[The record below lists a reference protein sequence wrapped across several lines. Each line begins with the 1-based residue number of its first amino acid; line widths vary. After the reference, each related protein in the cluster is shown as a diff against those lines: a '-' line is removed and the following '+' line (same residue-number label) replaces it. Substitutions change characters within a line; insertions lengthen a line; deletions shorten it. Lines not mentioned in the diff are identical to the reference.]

1 MKKVVVL
8 LILSMLYMSP
18 TFGYPPEY
26 PYYQSDNIMYYVFE
40 SEKTANVV
48 TYYMEFRVGWRPFIY
63 RDAVTIPETIT
74 YNRQVFRVTSFSSSY
89 PDYYSCVSKITSLE
103 LPNTLSSLGSLAYSR
118 IKSIDVPEALLG
130 ISDYGFYGCYS
141 LRDLVI
147 PDKVKTIGNYAFAN
161 CIGLTHVHLGKSVE
175 TIGENVFLNSD
186 SLTSITVD
194 EENPYFM
201 VEDGVLYSKDKRELL
216 YCPKNFSGIYRVA
229 EEVKRIGKS
238 AFRNCNQL
246 TEIVLPEGLEVI
258 GDTAFYGCTQLKQI
272 SLPKSVS
279 QIGAYAYKGC
289 PLQGTLDLMNI
300 KDIGEG
306 AFEGCTGLTSV
317 VLPENLLRIEASLF
331 QGCTG
336 LTVVNI
342 PQCVTT
348 IGTSAFASCSRL
360 QSVSIPDEVERI
372 EDYAFKGCS
381 NMKHLAI
388 GNSVKKIGVEA
399 FGECRRL
406 KSLSIPASVDSI
418 LSSFVDCDSVSSLE
432 LKDGNRPILIEGKC
446 FNGGNMMIDTLYI
459 GRKISGVPQ
468 FNECAYLSTLT
479 VGSMILTMQDV
490 SGCKNLSKVICLGA
504 TPPEATMTTF
514 STVTL
519 DGTLVVPASAEE
531 VYRRTAPWRFFYTI
545 ETFPDVAPTKLILDT
560 ESYQITREDEA
571 LSLLATVY
579 PEHATFSGLRWTSSN
594 EMVATVSET
603 GIVHSNKEGEADITV
618 SLNDGALTA
627 TCHVSVHYVD
637 AVEEHEADQVSIYP
651 NPVDD
656 MLHIEGVTTGTS
668 ITLYDMT
675 GRLVLSDR
683 AYGGAMT
690 FDMSALKRGVYLC
703 RIQNKTYKIVKR

>member
-1 MKKVVVL
+1 M
-8 LILSMLYMSP
+8 
-18 TFGYPPEY
+18 
-26 PYYQSDNIMYYVFE
+26 
-40 SEKTANVV
+40 
-48 TYYMEFRVGWRPFIY
+48 
-63 RDAVTIPETIT
+63 
-74 YNRQVFRVTSFSSSY
+74 
-89 PDYYSCVSKITSLE
+89 
-103 LPNTLSSLGSLAYSR
+103 
-118 IKSIDVPEALLG
+118 
-130 ISDYGFYGCYS
+130 
-141 LRDLVI
+141 
-147 PDKVKTIGNYAFAN
+147 
-161 CIGLTHVHLGKSVE
+161 HLGKSVE

-201 VEDGVLYSKDKRELL
+201 VDDGVLYSKDKRELL

-229 EEVKRIGKS
+229 EEVKRISKS

-258 GDTAFYGCTQLKQI
+258 GDTAFYGCTQLKRI

-360 QSVSIPDEVERI
+360 QSVAIPDEVERI

-468 FNECAYLSTLT
+468 FNECAYLLTLT

-490 SGCKNLSKVICLGA
+490 SGCKDLSKVICLGA

-545 ETFPDVAPTKLILDT
+545 ETFPDVAPAKLILDT
-560 ESYQITREDEA
+560 ESYQITREDEV

-656 MLHIEGVTTGTS
+656 MLHIDGVTTGTS

-683 AYGGAMT
+683 ASGGAMT

-703 RIQNKTYKIVKR
+703 RIQNRTYKIVKR

>member
-1 MKKVVVL
+1 M
-8 LILSMLYMSP
+8 
-18 TFGYPPEY
+18 
-26 PYYQSDNIMYYVFE
+26 
-40 SEKTANVV
+40 
-48 TYYMEFRVGWRPFIY
+48 
-63 RDAVTIPETIT
+63 
-74 YNRQVFRVTSFSSSY
+74 
-89 PDYYSCVSKITSLE
+89 
-103 LPNTLSSLGSLAYSR
+103 
-118 IKSIDVPEALLG
+118 
-130 ISDYGFYGCYS
+130 
-141 LRDLVI
+141 
-147 PDKVKTIGNYAFAN
+147 
-161 CIGLTHVHLGKSVE
+161 HLGKSVE

-201 VEDGVLYSKDKRELL
+201 VDDGVLYSKDKRELL

-238 AFRNCNQL
+238 ALRNCNQL

-342 PQCVTT
+342 PQCVTA

-360 QSVSIPDEVERI
+360 QSVAITDEVERI

-490 SGCKNLSKVICLGA
+490 SGCKDLSKVICLGA

-545 ETFPDVAPTKLILDT
+545 ETFPDVAPAKLILDT
-560 ESYQITREDEA
+560 ESYQITREDEV

-656 MLHIEGVTTGTS
+656 MLHIDGVTTGTS

-703 RIQNKTYKIVKR
+703 RIQNRTYKIVKR

>member
-1 MKKVVVL
+1 M
-8 LILSMLYMSP
+8 
-18 TFGYPPEY
+18 
-26 PYYQSDNIMYYVFE
+26 
-40 SEKTANVV
+40 
-48 TYYMEFRVGWRPFIY
+48 
-63 RDAVTIPETIT
+63 
-74 YNRQVFRVTSFSSSY
+74 
-89 PDYYSCVSKITSLE
+89 
-103 LPNTLSSLGSLAYSR
+103 
-118 IKSIDVPEALLG
+118 
-130 ISDYGFYGCYS
+130 
-141 LRDLVI
+141 
-147 PDKVKTIGNYAFAN
+147 
-161 CIGLTHVHLGKSVE
+161 HLGKSVE

-490 SGCKNLSKVICLGA
+490 SGCKDLSKVICLGA

-545 ETFPDVAPTKLILDT
+545 ETFPDVAPTKLILNI
-560 ESYQITREDEA
+560 ESYQITREDEV

>member
-1 MKKVVVL
+1 M
-8 LILSMLYMSP
+8 
-18 TFGYPPEY
+18 
-26 PYYQSDNIMYYVFE
+26 
-40 SEKTANVV
+40 
-48 TYYMEFRVGWRPFIY
+48 
-63 RDAVTIPETIT
+63 
-74 YNRQVFRVTSFSSSY
+74 
-89 PDYYSCVSKITSLE
+89 
-103 LPNTLSSLGSLAYSR
+103 
-118 IKSIDVPEALLG
+118 
-130 ISDYGFYGCYS
+130 
-141 LRDLVI
+141 
-147 PDKVKTIGNYAFAN
+147 
-161 CIGLTHVHLGKSVE
+161 HLGKSVE

-201 VEDGVLYSKDKRELL
+201 VDDGVLYSKDKRELL

-258 GDTAFYGCTQLKQI
+258 GDTAFYDCTQLKQI

-360 QSVSIPDEVERI
+360 QSVAIPDEVERI

-490 SGCKNLSKVICLGA
+490 SGCKDLSKVICLGA

-545 ETFPDVAPTKLILDT
+545 ETFPDVAPAKLILDT
-560 ESYQITREDEA
+560 ESYQITREDEV

-656 MLHIEGVTTGTS
+656 MLHIDGVTTGTS

-703 RIQNKTYKIVKR
+703 RIQNRTYKIVKR

>member
-1 MKKVVVL
+1 M
-8 LILSMLYMSP
+8 
-18 TFGYPPEY
+18 
-26 PYYQSDNIMYYVFE
+26 
-40 SEKTANVV
+40 
-48 TYYMEFRVGWRPFIY
+48 
-63 RDAVTIPETIT
+63 
-74 YNRQVFRVTSFSSSY
+74 
-89 PDYYSCVSKITSLE
+89 
-103 LPNTLSSLGSLAYSR
+103 
-118 IKSIDVPEALLG
+118 
-130 ISDYGFYGCYS
+130 
-141 LRDLVI
+141 
-147 PDKVKTIGNYAFAN
+147 
-161 CIGLTHVHLGKSVE
+161 HLGKSVE

-201 VEDGVLYSKDKRELL
+201 VDDGVLYSKDKRELL

-258 GDTAFYGCTQLKQI
+258 GDTAFYGCTQLKRI

-342 PQCVTT
+342 PQCVTA

-360 QSVSIPDEVERI
+360 QSVAIPDEVERI

-490 SGCKNLSKVICLGA
+490 SGCKDLSKVICLGA

-545 ETFPDVAPTKLILDT
+545 ETFPDVAPAKLILDT
-560 ESYQITREDEA
+560 ESYQITREDEV

-656 MLHIEGVTTGTS
+656 MLHIDGVTTGTS

-703 RIQNKTYKIVKR
+703 RIQNRTYKIVKR

>member
-1 MKKVVVL
+1 M
-8 LILSMLYMSP
+8 
-18 TFGYPPEY
+18 
-26 PYYQSDNIMYYVFE
+26 
-40 SEKTANVV
+40 
-48 TYYMEFRVGWRPFIY
+48 
-63 RDAVTIPETIT
+63 
-74 YNRQVFRVTSFSSSY
+74 
-89 PDYYSCVSKITSLE
+89 
-103 LPNTLSSLGSLAYSR
+103 
-118 IKSIDVPEALLG
+118 
-130 ISDYGFYGCYS
+130 
-141 LRDLVI
+141 
-147 PDKVKTIGNYAFAN
+147 
-161 CIGLTHVHLGKSVE
+161 HLGKSVE

-201 VEDGVLYSKDKRELL
+201 VDDGVLYSKDKRELL

-360 QSVSIPDEVERI
+360 QSVAIPDEVERI

-545 ETFPDVAPTKLILDT
+545 ETFPDVAPAKLILDT
-560 ESYQITREDEA
+560 ESYQITREDEV

-656 MLHIEGVTTGTS
+656 MLHIDGVTTGTS

-703 RIQNKTYKIVKR
+703 RIQNRTYKIVKR

>member
-1 MKKVVVL
+1 M
-8 LILSMLYMSP
+8 
-18 TFGYPPEY
+18 
-26 PYYQSDNIMYYVFE
+26 
-40 SEKTANVV
+40 
-48 TYYMEFRVGWRPFIY
+48 
-63 RDAVTIPETIT
+63 
-74 YNRQVFRVTSFSSSY
+74 
-89 PDYYSCVSKITSLE
+89 
-103 LPNTLSSLGSLAYSR
+103 
-118 IKSIDVPEALLG
+118 
-130 ISDYGFYGCYS
+130 
-141 LRDLVI
+141 
-147 PDKVKTIGNYAFAN
+147 
-161 CIGLTHVHLGKSVE
+161 HLGKSVE
-175 TIGENVFLNSD
+175 KIGENVFLNSD

-201 VEDGVLYSKDKRELL
+201 VDDGVLYSKDKRELL

-342 PQCVTT
+342 PQCVTA

-360 QSVSIPDEVERI
+360 QSVAIPDEVERI

-490 SGCKNLSKVICLGA
+490 SGCKDLSKVICLGA

-545 ETFPDVAPTKLILDT
+545 ETFPDVAPAKLILDT
-560 ESYQITREDEA
+560 ESYQITREDEV

-656 MLHIEGVTTGTS
+656 MLHIDGVTTGTS

-703 RIQNKTYKIVKR
+703 RIQNRTYKIVKR

>member
-1 MKKVVVL
+1 
-8 LILSMLYMSP
+8 
-18 TFGYPPEY
+18 
-26 PYYQSDNIMYYVFE
+26 
-40 SEKTANVV
+40 
-48 TYYMEFRVGWRPFIY
+48 
-63 RDAVTIPETIT
+63 
-74 YNRQVFRVTSFSSSY
+74 
-89 PDYYSCVSKITSLE
+89 
-103 LPNTLSSLGSLAYSR
+103 
-118 IKSIDVPEALLG
+118 
-130 ISDYGFYGCYS
+130 
-141 LRDLVI
+141 
-147 PDKVKTIGNYAFAN
+147 
-161 CIGLTHVHLGKSVE
+161 VHLGKSVE

-201 VEDGVLYSKDKRELL
+201 VDDGVLYSKDKRELL

-360 QSVSIPDEVERI
+360 QSVAIPDEVERI

-490 SGCKNLSKVICLGA
+490 SGCKDLSKVICLGA

-545 ETFPDVAPTKLILDT
+545 ETFPDVAPAKLILDT
-560 ESYQITREDEA
+560 ESYQITREDEV

-656 MLHIEGVTTGTS
+656 MLHIDGVTTGTS

-703 RIQNKTYKIVKR
+703 RIQNRTYKIVKR

>member
-1 MKKVVVL
+1 M
-8 LILSMLYMSP
+8 
-18 TFGYPPEY
+18 
-26 PYYQSDNIMYYVFE
+26 
-40 SEKTANVV
+40 
-48 TYYMEFRVGWRPFIY
+48 
-63 RDAVTIPETIT
+63 
-74 YNRQVFRVTSFSSSY
+74 
-89 PDYYSCVSKITSLE
+89 
-103 LPNTLSSLGSLAYSR
+103 
-118 IKSIDVPEALLG
+118 
-130 ISDYGFYGCYS
+130 
-141 LRDLVI
+141 
-147 PDKVKTIGNYAFAN
+147 
-161 CIGLTHVHLGKSVE
+161 HLGKSVE

-201 VEDGVLYSKDKRELL
+201 VDDGVLYSKDKRELL

-360 QSVSIPDEVERI
+360 QSVAIPDEVERI

-656 MLHIEGVTTGTS
+656 MLHIDGVTTGTS

-703 RIQNKTYKIVKR
+703 RIQNRTYKIVKR

>member
-1 MKKVVVL
+1 M
-8 LILSMLYMSP
+8 
-18 TFGYPPEY
+18 
-26 PYYQSDNIMYYVFE
+26 
-40 SEKTANVV
+40 
-48 TYYMEFRVGWRPFIY
+48 
-63 RDAVTIPETIT
+63 
-74 YNRQVFRVTSFSSSY
+74 
-89 PDYYSCVSKITSLE
+89 
-103 LPNTLSSLGSLAYSR
+103 
-118 IKSIDVPEALLG
+118 
-130 ISDYGFYGCYS
+130 
-141 LRDLVI
+141 
-147 PDKVKTIGNYAFAN
+147 
-161 CIGLTHVHLGKSVE
+161 HLGKSVE

-490 SGCKNLSKVICLGA
+490 SGCKDLSKVICLGA

-545 ETFPDVAPTKLILDT
+545 ETFPDVAPAKLILDT
-560 ESYQITREDEA
+560 ESYQITREDEV

-703 RIQNKTYKIVKR
+703 RIQNRTYKIVKR

>member
-1 MKKVVVL
+1 M
-8 LILSMLYMSP
+8 
-18 TFGYPPEY
+18 
-26 PYYQSDNIMYYVFE
+26 
-40 SEKTANVV
+40 
-48 TYYMEFRVGWRPFIY
+48 
-63 RDAVTIPETIT
+63 
-74 YNRQVFRVTSFSSSY
+74 
-89 PDYYSCVSKITSLE
+89 
-103 LPNTLSSLGSLAYSR
+103 
-118 IKSIDVPEALLG
+118 
-130 ISDYGFYGCYS
+130 
-141 LRDLVI
+141 
-147 PDKVKTIGNYAFAN
+147 
-161 CIGLTHVHLGKSVE
+161 HLGKSVE

-201 VEDGVLYSKDKRELL
+201 VDDGVLYSKDKRELL

-342 PQCVTT
+342 PQCVTA

-360 QSVSIPDEVERI
+360 QSVAIPDEVERI

-479 VGSMILTMQDV
+479 VGSMRLTMQDV
-490 SGCKNLSKVICLGA
+490 SGCKDLSKVICLGA

-545 ETFPDVAPTKLILDT
+545 ETFPDVAPAKLILDT
-560 ESYQITREDEA
+560 ESYQITREDEV

-656 MLHIEGVTTGTS
+656 MLHIDGVTTGTS

-703 RIQNKTYKIVKR
+703 RIQNRTYKIVKR

>member
-1 MKKVVVL
+1 M
-8 LILSMLYMSP
+8 
-18 TFGYPPEY
+18 
-26 PYYQSDNIMYYVFE
+26 
-40 SEKTANVV
+40 
-48 TYYMEFRVGWRPFIY
+48 
-63 RDAVTIPETIT
+63 
-74 YNRQVFRVTSFSSSY
+74 
-89 PDYYSCVSKITSLE
+89 
-103 LPNTLSSLGSLAYSR
+103 
-118 IKSIDVPEALLG
+118 
-130 ISDYGFYGCYS
+130 
-141 LRDLVI
+141 
-147 PDKVKTIGNYAFAN
+147 
-161 CIGLTHVHLGKSVE
+161 HLGKSVE

-201 VEDGVLYSKDKRELL
+201 VDDGVLYSKDKRELL

-331 QGCTG
+331 LICTG

-360 QSVSIPDEVERI
+360 QSVAIPDEVERI

-490 SGCKNLSKVICLGA
+490 SGCKDLSKVICLGA

-545 ETFPDVAPTKLILDT
+545 ETFPDVAPAKLILDT
-560 ESYQITREDEA
+560 ESYQITREDEV

-656 MLHIEGVTTGTS
+656 MLHIDGVTTGTS

-703 RIQNKTYKIVKR
+703 RIQNRTYKIVKR

>member
-1 MKKVVVL
+1 M
-8 LILSMLYMSP
+8 
-18 TFGYPPEY
+18 
-26 PYYQSDNIMYYVFE
+26 
-40 SEKTANVV
+40 
-48 TYYMEFRVGWRPFIY
+48 
-63 RDAVTIPETIT
+63 
-74 YNRQVFRVTSFSSSY
+74 
-89 PDYYSCVSKITSLE
+89 
-103 LPNTLSSLGSLAYSR
+103 
-118 IKSIDVPEALLG
+118 
-130 ISDYGFYGCYS
+130 
-141 LRDLVI
+141 
-147 PDKVKTIGNYAFAN
+147 
-161 CIGLTHVHLGKSVE
+161 HLGKSVE

-201 VEDGVLYSKDKRELL
+201 VDDGVLYSKDKRELL

-360 QSVSIPDEVERI
+360 QSVAIPDEVERI

-418 LSSFVDCDSVSSLE
+418 LSSFVDCVSVSSLE

-490 SGCKNLSKVICLGA
+490 SGCKDLSKVICLGA

-545 ETFPDVAPTKLILDT
+545 ETFPDVAPAKLILDT
-560 ESYQITREDEA
+560 ESYQITREDEV

-656 MLHIEGVTTGTS
+656 MLHIDGVTTGTS

-703 RIQNKTYKIVKR
+703 RIQNRTYKIVKR

>member
-1 MKKVVVL
+1 M
-8 LILSMLYMSP
+8 
-18 TFGYPPEY
+18 
-26 PYYQSDNIMYYVFE
+26 
-40 SEKTANVV
+40 
-48 TYYMEFRVGWRPFIY
+48 
-63 RDAVTIPETIT
+63 
-74 YNRQVFRVTSFSSSY
+74 
-89 PDYYSCVSKITSLE
+89 
-103 LPNTLSSLGSLAYSR
+103 
-118 IKSIDVPEALLG
+118 
-130 ISDYGFYGCYS
+130 
-141 LRDLVI
+141 
-147 PDKVKTIGNYAFAN
+147 
-161 CIGLTHVHLGKSVE
+161 HLGKSVE

-201 VEDGVLYSKDKRELL
+201 VDDGVLYSKDKRELL

-342 PQCVTT
+342 PQCVTA
-348 IGTSAFASCSRL
+348 IGISAFASCSRL
-360 QSVSIPDEVERI
+360 QSVAIPDEVERI
-372 EDYAFKGCS
+372 EDYAFGCCS

-490 SGCKNLSKVICLGA
+490 SGCKDLSKVICLGA

-545 ETFPDVAPTKLILDT
+545 ETFPDVAPAKLILDT
-560 ESYQITREDEA
+560 ESYQITREDEV

-656 MLHIEGVTTGTS
+656 MLHIDGVITGTS

-703 RIQNKTYKIVKR
+703 RIQNRTYKIVKR

>member
-1 MKKVVVL
+1 M
-8 LILSMLYMSP
+8 
-18 TFGYPPEY
+18 
-26 PYYQSDNIMYYVFE
+26 
-40 SEKTANVV
+40 
-48 TYYMEFRVGWRPFIY
+48 
-63 RDAVTIPETIT
+63 
-74 YNRQVFRVTSFSSSY
+74 
-89 PDYYSCVSKITSLE
+89 
-103 LPNTLSSLGSLAYSR
+103 
-118 IKSIDVPEALLG
+118 
-130 ISDYGFYGCYS
+130 
-141 LRDLVI
+141 
-147 PDKVKTIGNYAFAN
+147 
-161 CIGLTHVHLGKSVE
+161 HLGKSVE

-201 VEDGVLYSKDKRELL
+201 VDDGVLYSKDKRELL

-342 PQCVTT
+342 PQCVTA

-360 QSVSIPDEVERI
+360 QSVAIPDEVERI
-372 EDYAFKGCS
+372 EDYAFKGYS

-490 SGCKNLSKVICLGA
+490 SGCKDLSKVICLGA

-545 ETFPDVAPTKLILDT
+545 ETFPDVAPAKLILDT
-560 ESYQITREDEA
+560 ESYQITREDEV

-656 MLHIEGVTTGTS
+656 MLHIDGVTTGTS

-703 RIQNKTYKIVKR
+703 RIQNRTYKIVKR

>member
-1 MKKVVVL
+1 M
-8 LILSMLYMSP
+8 
-18 TFGYPPEY
+18 
-26 PYYQSDNIMYYVFE
+26 
-40 SEKTANVV
+40 
-48 TYYMEFRVGWRPFIY
+48 
-63 RDAVTIPETIT
+63 
-74 YNRQVFRVTSFSSSY
+74 
-89 PDYYSCVSKITSLE
+89 
-103 LPNTLSSLGSLAYSR
+103 
-118 IKSIDVPEALLG
+118 
-130 ISDYGFYGCYS
+130 
-141 LRDLVI
+141 
-147 PDKVKTIGNYAFAN
+147 
-161 CIGLTHVHLGKSVE
+161 HLGKSVE

-201 VEDGVLYSKDKRELL
+201 VDDGVLYSKDKRELL

-360 QSVSIPDEVERI
+360 QSVAIPDEVERI

-490 SGCKNLSKVICLGA
+490 SGCKDLSKVICLGA

-545 ETFPDVAPTKLILDT
+545 ETFPDVAPAKLILDT

-618 SLNDGALTA
+618 SLNDGALMA

-656 MLHIEGVTTGTS
+656 MLHIDGVTTGTS

-703 RIQNKTYKIVKR
+703 RIQNRTYKIVKR

>member
-1 MKKVVVL
+1 M
-8 LILSMLYMSP
+8 
-18 TFGYPPEY
+18 
-26 PYYQSDNIMYYVFE
+26 
-40 SEKTANVV
+40 
-48 TYYMEFRVGWRPFIY
+48 
-63 RDAVTIPETIT
+63 
-74 YNRQVFRVTSFSSSY
+74 
-89 PDYYSCVSKITSLE
+89 
-103 LPNTLSSLGSLAYSR
+103 
-118 IKSIDVPEALLG
+118 
-130 ISDYGFYGCYS
+130 
-141 LRDLVI
+141 
-147 PDKVKTIGNYAFAN
+147 
-161 CIGLTHVHLGKSVE
+161 HLGKSVE

-201 VEDGVLYSKDKRELL
+201 VDDGVLYSKDKRELL

-258 GDTAFYGCTQLKQI
+258 GDTAFYGCTQLKRI

-342 PQCVTT
+342 PQCVTA
-348 IGTSAFASCSRL
+348 IGISAFASCSRL
-360 QSVSIPDEVERI
+360 QSVAIPDEVERI

-490 SGCKNLSKVICLGA
+490 SGCKDLSKVICLGA

-545 ETFPDVAPTKLILDT
+545 ETFPDVAPAKLILDT
-560 ESYQITREDEA
+560 ESYQITREDEV

-656 MLHIEGVTTGTS
+656 MLHIDGVTTGTS

-703 RIQNKTYKIVKR
+703 RIQNRTYKIVKR

>member
-1 MKKVVVL
+1 M
-8 LILSMLYMSP
+8 
-18 TFGYPPEY
+18 
-26 PYYQSDNIMYYVFE
+26 
-40 SEKTANVV
+40 
-48 TYYMEFRVGWRPFIY
+48 
-63 RDAVTIPETIT
+63 
-74 YNRQVFRVTSFSSSY
+74 
-89 PDYYSCVSKITSLE
+89 
-103 LPNTLSSLGSLAYSR
+103 
-118 IKSIDVPEALLG
+118 
-130 ISDYGFYGCYS
+130 
-141 LRDLVI
+141 
-147 PDKVKTIGNYAFAN
+147 
-161 CIGLTHVHLGKSVE
+161 HLGKSVE

-201 VEDGVLYSKDKRELL
+201 VDDGVLYSKDKRELL

-360 QSVSIPDEVERI
+360 QSVAIPDEVERI

-490 SGCKNLSKVICLGA
+490 SGCKDLSKVICLGA

-545 ETFPDVAPTKLILDT
+545 ETFPDVAPAKLILDT
-560 ESYQITREDEA
+560 ESYQITREDEV

-656 MLHIEGVTTGTS
+656 MLHIDGVTTGTS

-703 RIQNKTYKIVKR
+703 RIQNRTYKIVKREMHDRKNPRGV

>member
-1 MKKVVVL
+1 M
-8 LILSMLYMSP
+8 
-18 TFGYPPEY
+18 
-26 PYYQSDNIMYYVFE
+26 
-40 SEKTANVV
+40 
-48 TYYMEFRVGWRPFIY
+48 
-63 RDAVTIPETIT
+63 
-74 YNRQVFRVTSFSSSY
+74 
-89 PDYYSCVSKITSLE
+89 
-103 LPNTLSSLGSLAYSR
+103 
-118 IKSIDVPEALLG
+118 
-130 ISDYGFYGCYS
+130 
-141 LRDLVI
+141 
-147 PDKVKTIGNYAFAN
+147 
-161 CIGLTHVHLGKSVE
+161 HLGKSVE

-201 VEDGVLYSKDKRELL
+201 VDDGVLYSKDKRELL

-360 QSVSIPDEVERI
+360 QSVAIPDEVERI

-490 SGCKNLSKVICLGA
+490 SGCKDLSKVICLGA

-545 ETFPDVAPTKLILDT
+545 ETFPDVAPAKLILDT
-560 ESYQITREDEA
+560 ESYQITREDEV

-594 EMVATVSET
+594 EMVATVSVT
-603 GIVHSNKEGEADITV
+603 GIFHSNKEGEADITV

-656 MLHIEGVTTGTS
+656 MLHIDGVTTGTS

-703 RIQNKTYKIVKR
+703 RIQNRTYKIVKR

>member
-1 MKKVVVL
+1 M
-8 LILSMLYMSP
+8 
-18 TFGYPPEY
+18 
-26 PYYQSDNIMYYVFE
+26 
-40 SEKTANVV
+40 
-48 TYYMEFRVGWRPFIY
+48 
-63 RDAVTIPETIT
+63 
-74 YNRQVFRVTSFSSSY
+74 
-89 PDYYSCVSKITSLE
+89 
-103 LPNTLSSLGSLAYSR
+103 
-118 IKSIDVPEALLG
+118 
-130 ISDYGFYGCYS
+130 
-141 LRDLVI
+141 
-147 PDKVKTIGNYAFAN
+147 
-161 CIGLTHVHLGKSVE
+161 HLGKSVE

-201 VEDGVLYSKDKRELL
+201 VDDGVLYSKDKRELL

-360 QSVSIPDEVERI
+360 QSVAIPDEVERI

-432 LKDGNRPILIEGKC
+432 LKDGNRTILIEGKC

-490 SGCKNLSKVICLGA
+490 SGCKDLSKVICLGA

-703 RIQNKTYKIVKR
+703 RIQNRTYKIVKR

>member
-1 MKKVVVL
+1 M
-8 LILSMLYMSP
+8 
-18 TFGYPPEY
+18 
-26 PYYQSDNIMYYVFE
+26 
-40 SEKTANVV
+40 
-48 TYYMEFRVGWRPFIY
+48 
-63 RDAVTIPETIT
+63 
-74 YNRQVFRVTSFSSSY
+74 
-89 PDYYSCVSKITSLE
+89 
-103 LPNTLSSLGSLAYSR
+103 
-118 IKSIDVPEALLG
+118 
-130 ISDYGFYGCYS
+130 
-141 LRDLVI
+141 RDLVI

>member
-1 MKKVVVL
+1 M
-8 LILSMLYMSP
+8 
-18 TFGYPPEY
+18 
-26 PYYQSDNIMYYVFE
+26 
-40 SEKTANVV
+40 
-48 TYYMEFRVGWRPFIY
+48 
-63 RDAVTIPETIT
+63 
-74 YNRQVFRVTSFSSSY
+74 
-89 PDYYSCVSKITSLE
+89 
-103 LPNTLSSLGSLAYSR
+103 
-118 IKSIDVPEALLG
+118 
-130 ISDYGFYGCYS
+130 
-141 LRDLVI
+141 
-147 PDKVKTIGNYAFAN
+147 
-161 CIGLTHVHLGKSVE
+161 HLGKSVE

-201 VEDGVLYSKDKRELL
+201 VDDGVLYSKDKRELL

-342 PQCVTT
+342 PQCVTA
-348 IGTSAFASCSRL
+348 IGISAFASCSRL
-360 QSVSIPDEVERI
+360 QSVAIPDEVERI

-490 SGCKNLSKVICLGA
+490 SGCKDLSKVICLGA

-545 ETFPDVAPTKLILDT
+545 ETFPDVAPAKLILDT
-560 ESYQITREDEA
+560 ESYQITREDEV

-656 MLHIEGVTTGTS
+656 MLHIDGVITGTS

-675 GRLVLSDR
+675 GRFVLSDR

-703 RIQNKTYKIVKR
+703 RIQNRTYKIVKR

>member
-1 MKKVVVL
+1 M
-8 LILSMLYMSP
+8 
-18 TFGYPPEY
+18 
-26 PYYQSDNIMYYVFE
+26 
-40 SEKTANVV
+40 
-48 TYYMEFRVGWRPFIY
+48 
-63 RDAVTIPETIT
+63 
-74 YNRQVFRVTSFSSSY
+74 
-89 PDYYSCVSKITSLE
+89 
-103 LPNTLSSLGSLAYSR
+103 
-118 IKSIDVPEALLG
+118 
-130 ISDYGFYGCYS
+130 
-141 LRDLVI
+141 
-147 PDKVKTIGNYAFAN
+147 
-161 CIGLTHVHLGKSVE
+161 HLGKSVE

-201 VEDGVLYSKDKRELL
+201 VDDGVLYSKDKRELL

-229 EEVKRIGKS
+229 EEVNRIGKS

-360 QSVSIPDEVERI
+360 QSVAIPDEVERI

-490 SGCKNLSKVICLGA
+490 SGCKDLSKVICLGA

-545 ETFPDVAPTKLILDT
+545 ETFPDVAPAKLILDT
-560 ESYQITREDEA
+560 ESYQITREDEV

-656 MLHIEGVTTGTS
+656 MLHIDGVTTGTS

-703 RIQNKTYKIVKR
+703 RIQNRTYKIVKR

>member
-1 MKKVVVL
+1 M
-8 LILSMLYMSP
+8 
-18 TFGYPPEY
+18 
-26 PYYQSDNIMYYVFE
+26 
-40 SEKTANVV
+40 
-48 TYYMEFRVGWRPFIY
+48 
-63 RDAVTIPETIT
+63 
-74 YNRQVFRVTSFSSSY
+74 
-89 PDYYSCVSKITSLE
+89 
-103 LPNTLSSLGSLAYSR
+103 
-118 IKSIDVPEALLG
+118 
-130 ISDYGFYGCYS
+130 
-141 LRDLVI
+141 
-147 PDKVKTIGNYAFAN
+147 
-161 CIGLTHVHLGKSVE
+161 HLGKSVE

-201 VEDGVLYSKDKRELL
+201 VDDGVLYSKDKRELL

-336 LTVVNI
+336 STVVNI

-360 QSVSIPDEVERI
+360 QSVAIPDEVERI

-490 SGCKNLSKVICLGA
+490 SGCKDLSKVICLGA

-545 ETFPDVAPTKLILDT
+545 ETFPDVAPAKLILDT
-560 ESYQITREDEA
+560 ESYQITREDEV

-656 MLHIEGVTTGTS
+656 MLHIDGVTTGTS

-703 RIQNKTYKIVKR
+703 RIQNRTYKIVKR

>member
-1 MKKVVVL
+1 M
-8 LILSMLYMSP
+8 
-18 TFGYPPEY
+18 
-26 PYYQSDNIMYYVFE
+26 
-40 SEKTANVV
+40 
-48 TYYMEFRVGWRPFIY
+48 
-63 RDAVTIPETIT
+63 
-74 YNRQVFRVTSFSSSY
+74 
-89 PDYYSCVSKITSLE
+89 
-103 LPNTLSSLGSLAYSR
+103 
-118 IKSIDVPEALLG
+118 
-130 ISDYGFYGCYS
+130 
-141 LRDLVI
+141 
-147 PDKVKTIGNYAFAN
+147 
-161 CIGLTHVHLGKSVE
+161 HLGKSVE

-201 VEDGVLYSKDKRELL
+201 VDDGVLYSKDKRELL

-229 EEVKRIGKS
+229 EEVKRISKS

-258 GDTAFYGCTQLKQI
+258 GDTAFYGCTQLKRI

-360 QSVSIPDEVERI
+360 QSVAIPDGVERI

-490 SGCKNLSKVICLGA
+490 SGCKDLSKVICLGA

-545 ETFPDVAPTKLILDT
+545 ETFPDVAPAKLILDT
-560 ESYQITREDEA
+560 ESYQITREDEV

-656 MLHIEGVTTGTS
+656 MLHIDGVTTGTS

-703 RIQNKTYKIVKR
+703 RIQNRTYKIVKR

>member
-1 MKKVVVL
+1 M
-8 LILSMLYMSP
+8 
-18 TFGYPPEY
+18 
-26 PYYQSDNIMYYVFE
+26 
-40 SEKTANVV
+40 
-48 TYYMEFRVGWRPFIY
+48 
-63 RDAVTIPETIT
+63 
-74 YNRQVFRVTSFSSSY
+74 
-89 PDYYSCVSKITSLE
+89 
-103 LPNTLSSLGSLAYSR
+103 
-118 IKSIDVPEALLG
+118 
-130 ISDYGFYGCYS
+130 
-141 LRDLVI
+141 
-147 PDKVKTIGNYAFAN
+147 
-161 CIGLTHVHLGKSVE
+161 HLGKSVE

-201 VEDGVLYSKDKRELL
+201 VDDGVLYSKDKRELL

-360 QSVSIPDEVERI
+360 QSVAIPDEVERI

-490 SGCKNLSKVICLGA
+490 SGCKDLSKVICLGA

-545 ETFPDVAPTKLILDT
+545 ETFPDVAPAKLILDT
-560 ESYQITREDEA
+560 ESYQITREDEV

-656 MLHIEGVTTGTS
+656 MLHIDGVTTGTS

-675 GRLVLSDR
+675 GRMVLSDR

-703 RIQNKTYKIVKR
+703 RIQNRTYKIVKR

>member
-1 MKKVVVL
+1 M
-8 LILSMLYMSP
+8 
-18 TFGYPPEY
+18 
-26 PYYQSDNIMYYVFE
+26 
-40 SEKTANVV
+40 
-48 TYYMEFRVGWRPFIY
+48 
-63 RDAVTIPETIT
+63 
-74 YNRQVFRVTSFSSSY
+74 
-89 PDYYSCVSKITSLE
+89 
-103 LPNTLSSLGSLAYSR
+103 
-118 IKSIDVPEALLG
+118 
-130 ISDYGFYGCYS
+130 
-141 LRDLVI
+141 
-147 PDKVKTIGNYAFAN
+147 
-161 CIGLTHVHLGKSVE
+161 HLGKSVE

-201 VEDGVLYSKDKRELL
+201 VDDGVLYSKDKRELL

-229 EEVKRIGKS
+229 EEVKRISKS

-258 GDTAFYGCTQLKQI
+258 GDTAFYGCTQLKRI

-360 QSVSIPDEVERI
+360 QSVAIPDEVERI

-490 SGCKNLSKVICLGA
+490 SGCKDLSKVICLGA

-545 ETFPDVAPTKLILDT
+545 ETFPDVAPAKLILDT
-560 ESYQITREDEA
+560 ESYQITREDEV

-656 MLHIEGVTTGTS
+656 MLHIDGVPTGTS

-703 RIQNKTYKIVKR
+703 RIQNRTYKIVKR

>member
-1 MKKVVVL
+1 
-8 LILSMLYMSP
+8 
-18 TFGYPPEY
+18 
-26 PYYQSDNIMYYVFE
+26 
-40 SEKTANVV
+40 
-48 TYYMEFRVGWRPFIY
+48 
-63 RDAVTIPETIT
+63 
-74 YNRQVFRVTSFSSSY
+74 
-89 PDYYSCVSKITSLE
+89 
-103 LPNTLSSLGSLAYSR
+103 
-118 IKSIDVPEALLG
+118 
-130 ISDYGFYGCYS
+130 
-141 LRDLVI
+141 
-147 PDKVKTIGNYAFAN
+147 
-161 CIGLTHVHLGKSVE
+161 VHLGKSVE

-201 VEDGVLYSKDKRELL
+201 VDDGVLYSKDKRELL

-360 QSVSIPDEVERI
+360 QSVAIPDEVERI

-490 SGCKNLSKVICLGA
+490 SGCKDLSKVICLGA

-545 ETFPDVAPTKLILDT
+545 ETFPDVAPAKLILDT
-560 ESYQITREDEA
+560 ESYQITREDEV

-618 SLNDGALTA
+618 LLNDGALTA

-656 MLHIEGVTTGTS
+656 MLHIDGVTTGTS

-703 RIQNKTYKIVKR
+703 RIQNRTYKIVKR

>member
-1 MKKVVVL
+1 M
-8 LILSMLYMSP
+8 
-18 TFGYPPEY
+18 
-26 PYYQSDNIMYYVFE
+26 
-40 SEKTANVV
+40 
-48 TYYMEFRVGWRPFIY
+48 
-63 RDAVTIPETIT
+63 
-74 YNRQVFRVTSFSSSY
+74 
-89 PDYYSCVSKITSLE
+89 
-103 LPNTLSSLGSLAYSR
+103 
-118 IKSIDVPEALLG
+118 
-130 ISDYGFYGCYS
+130 
-141 LRDLVI
+141 
-147 PDKVKTIGNYAFAN
+147 
-161 CIGLTHVHLGKSVE
+161 HLGKSVE

-201 VEDGVLYSKDKRELL
+201 VDDGVLYSKDKRELL

-279 QIGAYAYKGC
+279 QIGVYAYKGC

-360 QSVSIPDEVERI
+360 QSVAIPDEVERI

-490 SGCKNLSKVICLGA
+490 SGCKDLSKVICLGA

-545 ETFPDVAPTKLILDT
+545 ETFPDVAPAKLILDT
-560 ESYQITREDEA
+560 ESYQITREDEV

-656 MLHIEGVTTGTS
+656 MLHIDGVTTGTS

-703 RIQNKTYKIVKR
+703 RIQNRTYKIVKR

>member
-1 MKKVVVL
+1 MKKVVAL

-18 TFGYPPEY
+18 SFGYPPEY

-48 TYYMEFRVGWRPFIY
+48 TYYMEFRVGWRPFVY

-118 IKSIDVPEALLG
+118 IKSIDLPEALLG

-141 LRDLVI
+141 LRYLVI

-201 VEDGVLYSKDKRELL
+201 VDDGVLYSKDKRELL

-360 QSVSIPDEVERI
+360 QSVAIPDEVERI

-545 ETFPDVAPTKLILDT
+545 ETFPDVAPAKLILDT

-703 RIQNKTYKIVKR
+703 RIQNRTYKIVKR

>member
-1 MKKVVVL
+1 M
-8 LILSMLYMSP
+8 
-18 TFGYPPEY
+18 
-26 PYYQSDNIMYYVFE
+26 
-40 SEKTANVV
+40 
-48 TYYMEFRVGWRPFIY
+48 
-63 RDAVTIPETIT
+63 
-74 YNRQVFRVTSFSSSY
+74 
-89 PDYYSCVSKITSLE
+89 
-103 LPNTLSSLGSLAYSR
+103 
-118 IKSIDVPEALLG
+118 
-130 ISDYGFYGCYS
+130 
-141 LRDLVI
+141 
-147 PDKVKTIGNYAFAN
+147 
-161 CIGLTHVHLGKSVE
+161 HLGKSVE

-201 VEDGVLYSKDKRELL
+201 VDDGVLYSKDKRELL

-342 PQCVTT
+342 PQCVTA

-360 QSVSIPDEVERI
+360 QSVAIPDEVERI

-490 SGCKNLSKVICLGA
+490 SGCKDLSKVICLGA

-545 ETFPDVAPTKLILDT
+545 ETFPDVAPAKLILDT
-560 ESYQITREDEA
+560 ESYQITREDEV

-703 RIQNKTYKIVKR
+703 RIQNRTYKIVKR

>member
-1 MKKVVVL
+1 M
-8 LILSMLYMSP
+8 
-18 TFGYPPEY
+18 
-26 PYYQSDNIMYYVFE
+26 
-40 SEKTANVV
+40 
-48 TYYMEFRVGWRPFIY
+48 
-63 RDAVTIPETIT
+63 
-74 YNRQVFRVTSFSSSY
+74 
-89 PDYYSCVSKITSLE
+89 
-103 LPNTLSSLGSLAYSR
+103 
-118 IKSIDVPEALLG
+118 
-130 ISDYGFYGCYS
+130 
-141 LRDLVI
+141 
-147 PDKVKTIGNYAFAN
+147 
-161 CIGLTHVHLGKSVE
+161 HLGKSVE

-201 VEDGVLYSKDKRELL
+201 VDDGVLYSKDKRELL

-289 PLQGTLDLMNI
+289 PLQGTLDLVNI

-360 QSVSIPDEVERI
+360 QSVAIPDEVERI

-490 SGCKNLSKVICLGA
+490 SGCKDLSKVICLGA

-545 ETFPDVAPTKLILDT
+545 ETFPDVAPAKLILDT
-560 ESYQITREDEA
+560 ESYQITREDEV

-656 MLHIEGVTTGTS
+656 MLHIDGVTTGTS

-703 RIQNKTYKIVKR
+703 RIQNRTYKIVKR

>member
-1 MKKVVVL
+1 
-8 LILSMLYMSP
+8 
-18 TFGYPPEY
+18 
-26 PYYQSDNIMYYVFE
+26 
-40 SEKTANVV
+40 
-48 TYYMEFRVGWRPFIY
+48 
-63 RDAVTIPETIT
+63 
-74 YNRQVFRVTSFSSSY
+74 
-89 PDYYSCVSKITSLE
+89 
-103 LPNTLSSLGSLAYSR
+103 
-118 IKSIDVPEALLG
+118 
-130 ISDYGFYGCYS
+130 
-141 LRDLVI
+141 
-147 PDKVKTIGNYAFAN
+147 
-161 CIGLTHVHLGKSVE
+161 VHLGKSVE

-201 VEDGVLYSKDKRELL
+201 VDDGVLYSKDKRELL

-229 EEVKRIGKS
+229 EEVKRISKS

-258 GDTAFYGCTQLKQI
+258 GDTAFYGCTQLKRI

-360 QSVSIPDEVERI
+360 QSVAIPDEVERI

-490 SGCKNLSKVICLGA
+490 SGCKDLSKVICLGA

-545 ETFPDVAPTKLILDT
+545 ETFPDVAPAKLILDT
-560 ESYQITREDEA
+560 ESYQITREDEV

-656 MLHIEGVTTGTS
+656 MLHIDGVTTGTS

-703 RIQNKTYKIVKR
+703 RIQNRTYKIVKR

>member
-1 MKKVVVL
+1 M
-8 LILSMLYMSP
+8 
-18 TFGYPPEY
+18 
-26 PYYQSDNIMYYVFE
+26 
-40 SEKTANVV
+40 
-48 TYYMEFRVGWRPFIY
+48 
-63 RDAVTIPETIT
+63 
-74 YNRQVFRVTSFSSSY
+74 
-89 PDYYSCVSKITSLE
+89 
-103 LPNTLSSLGSLAYSR
+103 
-118 IKSIDVPEALLG
+118 
-130 ISDYGFYGCYS
+130 
-141 LRDLVI
+141 
-147 PDKVKTIGNYAFAN
+147 
-161 CIGLTHVHLGKSVE
+161 HLGKSVE

-201 VEDGVLYSKDKRELL
+201 VDDGVLYSKDKRELL

-342 PQCVTT
+342 PQCVTA
-348 IGTSAFASCSRL
+348 IGISAFASCSRL
-360 QSVSIPDEVERI
+360 QSVAIPDEVERI

-490 SGCKNLSKVICLGA
+490 SGCKDLSKVICLGA

-519 DGTLVVPASAEE
+519 DSTLVVPASAEE

-545 ETFPDVAPTKLILDT
+545 ETFPDVAPAKLILDT
-560 ESYQITREDEA
+560 ESYQITREDEV

-703 RIQNKTYKIVKR
+703 RIQNRTYKIVKQ

>member
-1 MKKVVVL
+1 M
-8 LILSMLYMSP
+8 
-18 TFGYPPEY
+18 
-26 PYYQSDNIMYYVFE
+26 
-40 SEKTANVV
+40 
-48 TYYMEFRVGWRPFIY
+48 
-63 RDAVTIPETIT
+63 
-74 YNRQVFRVTSFSSSY
+74 
-89 PDYYSCVSKITSLE
+89 
-103 LPNTLSSLGSLAYSR
+103 
-118 IKSIDVPEALLG
+118 
-130 ISDYGFYGCYS
+130 
-141 LRDLVI
+141 
-147 PDKVKTIGNYAFAN
+147 
-161 CIGLTHVHLGKSVE
+161 HLGKSVE

-186 SLTSITVD
+186 FLTSITVD

-201 VEDGVLYSKDKRELL
+201 VDDGVLYSKDKRELL

-342 PQCVTT
+342 PQCVTA

-360 QSVSIPDEVERI
+360 QSVAIPDEVERI

-490 SGCKNLSKVICLGA
+490 SGCKDLSKVICLGA

-545 ETFPDVAPTKLILDT
+545 ETFPDVAPAKLILDT
-560 ESYQITREDEA
+560 ESYQITREDEV

-656 MLHIEGVTTGTS
+656 MLHIDGVTTGTS

-703 RIQNKTYKIVKR
+703 RIQNRTYKIVKR

>member
-1 MKKVVVL
+1 M
-8 LILSMLYMSP
+8 
-18 TFGYPPEY
+18 
-26 PYYQSDNIMYYVFE
+26 
-40 SEKTANVV
+40 
-48 TYYMEFRVGWRPFIY
+48 
-63 RDAVTIPETIT
+63 
-74 YNRQVFRVTSFSSSY
+74 
-89 PDYYSCVSKITSLE
+89 
-103 LPNTLSSLGSLAYSR
+103 
-118 IKSIDVPEALLG
+118 
-130 ISDYGFYGCYS
+130 
-141 LRDLVI
+141 
-147 PDKVKTIGNYAFAN
+147 
-161 CIGLTHVHLGKSVE
+161 HLGKSVE

-201 VEDGVLYSKDKRELL
+201 VDDGVLYSKDKRELL

-229 EEVKRIGKS
+229 EEVKRISKS

-258 GDTAFYGCTQLKQI
+258 GDTAFYGCTQLKRI

-360 QSVSIPDEVERI
+360 QSVAIPDEVERI

-490 SGCKNLSKVICLGA
+490 PGCKDLSKVICLGA

-545 ETFPDVAPTKLILDT
+545 ETFPDVAPAKLILDT
-560 ESYQITREDEA
+560 ESYQITREDEV

-656 MLHIEGVTTGTS
+656 MLHIDGVTTGTS

-703 RIQNKTYKIVKR
+703 RIQNRTYKIVKR

>member
-1 MKKVVVL
+1 M
-8 LILSMLYMSP
+8 
-18 TFGYPPEY
+18 
-26 PYYQSDNIMYYVFE
+26 
-40 SEKTANVV
+40 
-48 TYYMEFRVGWRPFIY
+48 
-63 RDAVTIPETIT
+63 
-74 YNRQVFRVTSFSSSY
+74 
-89 PDYYSCVSKITSLE
+89 
-103 LPNTLSSLGSLAYSR
+103 
-118 IKSIDVPEALLG
+118 
-130 ISDYGFYGCYS
+130 
-141 LRDLVI
+141 
-147 PDKVKTIGNYAFAN
+147 
-161 CIGLTHVHLGKSVE
+161 HLGKSVE

-186 SLTSITVD
+186 SLPSITVD

-201 VEDGVLYSKDKRELL
+201 VDDGVLYSKDKRELL

-289 PLQGTLDLMNI
+289 PLQGTLDLMNVT
-300 KDIGEG
+300 DIGEG

-360 QSVSIPDEVERI
+360 QSVAIPDEVERI

-490 SGCKNLSKVICLGA
+490 SGCKDLSKVICLGA

-545 ETFPDVAPTKLILDT
+545 ETFPDVAPAKLILDT
-560 ESYQITREDEA
+560 ESYQITREDEV

-656 MLHIEGVTTGTS
+656 MLHIDGVTTGTS

-703 RIQNKTYKIVKR
+703 RIQNRTYKIVKR

>member
-1 MKKVVVL
+1 M
-8 LILSMLYMSP
+8 
-18 TFGYPPEY
+18 
-26 PYYQSDNIMYYVFE
+26 
-40 SEKTANVV
+40 
-48 TYYMEFRVGWRPFIY
+48 
-63 RDAVTIPETIT
+63 
-74 YNRQVFRVTSFSSSY
+74 
-89 PDYYSCVSKITSLE
+89 
-103 LPNTLSSLGSLAYSR
+103 
-118 IKSIDVPEALLG
+118 
-130 ISDYGFYGCYS
+130 
-141 LRDLVI
+141 RDLVI

-201 VEDGVLYSKDKRELL
+201 VDDGVLYSKDKRELL

-342 PQCVTT
+342 PQCVTA

-360 QSVSIPDEVERI
+360 QSVAIPDEVERI

-490 SGCKNLSKVICLGA
+490 SGCKDLSKVICLGA

-545 ETFPDVAPTKLILDT
+545 ETFPDVAPAKLILDT
-560 ESYQITREDEA
+560 ESYQITREDEV

-656 MLHIEGVTTGTS
+656 MLHIDGVTTGTS

-703 RIQNKTYKIVKR
+703 RIQNRTYKIVKR

>member
-1 MKKVVVL
+1 M
-8 LILSMLYMSP
+8 
-18 TFGYPPEY
+18 
-26 PYYQSDNIMYYVFE
+26 
-40 SEKTANVV
+40 
-48 TYYMEFRVGWRPFIY
+48 
-63 RDAVTIPETIT
+63 
-74 YNRQVFRVTSFSSSY
+74 
-89 PDYYSCVSKITSLE
+89 
-103 LPNTLSSLGSLAYSR
+103 
-118 IKSIDVPEALLG
+118 
-130 ISDYGFYGCYS
+130 
-141 LRDLVI
+141 
-147 PDKVKTIGNYAFAN
+147 
-161 CIGLTHVHLGKSVE
+161 HLGKSVE

-201 VEDGVLYSKDKRELL
+201 VDDGVLYSKDKRELL

-545 ETFPDVAPTKLILDT
+545 ETFPDVAPTKLILNI
-560 ESYQITREDEA
+560 ESYQITREDEV

-703 RIQNKTYKIVKR
+703 RIQNRTYKIVKR